1 MKFDKKIIIIIAA
14 VVALAVIASVASL
27 VACGNGNNPE
37 NGETESTIN
46 VPGESGN
53 ENESDEGNKNTGELT
68 FTDCTPKDIYILHV
82 NGALNLRKAPDY
94 TAESVKVSVN
104 NGTKLSKI
112 AVSNNGEWFKV
123 MYNNE
128 VCYVVAKY
136 TTELADLDAGFVAV
150 EKTLVSKGSLKI
162 RIEPIINDKEAIGF
176 YAEGDEITV
185 VMENTAEGWYKVKF
199 VNVNKDETF
208 GYIKSGKDNFVGNKE
223 ETSSESVEST
233 EATENENKEPAE
245 AGK

>member
-1 MKFDKKIIIIIAA
+1 MNKKLIAIISA
-14 VVALAVIASVASL
+14 VALVVVIAIVATF
-27 VACGNGNNPE
+27 VACGNNNNNEEETTTDPKIDVPGE
-37 NGETESTIN
+37 EDSGNGETQD
-46 VPGESGN
+46 PA
-53 ENESDEGNKNTGELT
+53 ELT

-150 EKTLVSKGSLKI
+150 DKTLVSKGSLKI

-176 YAEGDEITV
+176 YAKGDEITV

-223 ETSSESVEST
+223 ETSSESDSAEST

>member
-1 MKFDKKIIIIIAA
+1 MNKKLIAIISA
-14 VVALAVIASVASL
+14 VALVVVIAIVATF
-27 VACGNGNNPE
+27 VACGNNNNNE
-37 NGETESTIN
+37 EETTTDPKID
-46 VPGESGN
+46 VPGSDETG
-53 ENESDEGNKNTGELT
+53 DEGNNESTELT
-68 FTDCTPKDIYILHV
+68 FTDCTPKDIYILHA
-82 NGALNLRKAPDY
+82 NGALNLRTAPDY

-128 VCYVVAKY
+128 VCYVVAKH

-162 RIEPIINDKEAIGF
+162 RIEPVLNEKEAIGY

-199 VNVNKDETF
+199 VNANKDEIF
-208 GYIKSGKDNFVGNKE
+208 GYIKSGKDNFVGNEE
-223 ETSSESVEST
+223 ETSSESDSAEST